1 MSGLPGFE
9 KSFVEANGI
18 RIAIHAGGSGP
29 CLVLLHGFPQNHM
42 CWSKIAPEL
51 SRGHRCIVPDLRG
64 YGESDAPKDI
74 APYRGYSKRNMAAD
88 VAGLLDALGV
98 EKASIVGHDRG
109 ARVAYRLALDF
120 PHRVDRIAILEV
132 VPTGELWRRWNAELA
147 YNAYHWTFLAQ
158 PAPLPERMISSDP
171 VSFIDWT
178 LASWTLSK
186 SLKPFPQA
194 ALASY
199 RRQAEDPDR
208 IAAMCCDYRSAS
220 GARLIPPPSG
230 RPRPDRGNVLRL
242 QSRSRDRPR
251 NRRGGQESW
260 PQDRRTLA
268 FHLERVGISRAGRRP
283 DGNLAPDVRTTDR
296 RIDSRMRALRYG
308 GKPA

>member
-51 SRGHRCIVPDLRG
+51 SRGYRCIVPDLRG

-120 PHRVDRIAILEV
+120 PHRVDRIAILEI

-158 PAPLPERMISSDP
+158 PAPLPERMISADP

-208 IAAMCCDYRSAS
+208 IAAMCCDYRA
-220 GARLIPPPSG
+220 GAGI
-230 RPRPDRGNVLRL
+230 DREIDEE
-242 QSRSRDRPR
+242 DRK
-251 NRRGGQESW
+251 
-260 PQDRRTLA
+260 
-268 FHLERVGISRAGRRP
+268 AGRKIAAPLHFIWSESGFPAQAGDPMGIWRP
-283 DGNLAPDVRTTDR
+283 MCERLTGESIPGCGHFVMEENPHELLPKITKFLDLAR
-296 RIDSRMRALRYG
+296 
-308 GKPA
+308 